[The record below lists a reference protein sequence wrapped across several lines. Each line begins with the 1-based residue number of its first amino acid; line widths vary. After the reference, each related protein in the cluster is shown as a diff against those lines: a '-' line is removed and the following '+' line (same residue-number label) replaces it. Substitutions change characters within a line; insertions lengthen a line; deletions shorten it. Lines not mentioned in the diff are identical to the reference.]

1 MMNLKESS
9 RANQKRK
16 INLWIVAK
24 FNFNEFNILLKE
36 LEKKIGRKIKFYRPK
51 MLISNLPQKYKYI
64 LSDYAF
70 FYNENFINTNF
81 IRQLKNTKRFKIFF
95 RFLSKRSKFDSRFY

>member
-1 MMNLKESS
+1 M
-9 RANQKRK
+9 
-16 INLWIVAK
+16 WIVAK

-64 LSDYAF
+64 L
-70 FYNENFINTNF
+70 
-81 IRQLKNTKRFKIFF
+81 
-95 RFLSKRSKFDSRFY
+95 

>member
-1 MMNLKESS
+1 M
-9 RANQKRK
+9 
-16 INLWIVAK
+16 WIVAK

-70 FYNENFINTNF
+70 SIM
-81 IRQLKNTKRFKIFF
+81 KI
-95 RFLSKRSKFDSRFY
+95 L